1 MLMPDLAI
9 IEVTSFLTIYRNE
22 LWWQS
27 GNMVET
33 LARFGIE
40 DADFKQTAIDIVSNT
55 YEKSRNQMGAKDWK
69 NDFYDDMGW

>member
-1 MLMPDLAI
+1 LI
-9 IEVTSFLTIYRNE
+9 IIMQLTGYRNK

-33 LARFGIE
+33 IARFGQH
-40 DADFKQTAIDIVSNT
+40 DASFRQAAVDIISNT
-55 YEKSRNQMGAKDWK
+55 YDKSRNQLGAKNWK